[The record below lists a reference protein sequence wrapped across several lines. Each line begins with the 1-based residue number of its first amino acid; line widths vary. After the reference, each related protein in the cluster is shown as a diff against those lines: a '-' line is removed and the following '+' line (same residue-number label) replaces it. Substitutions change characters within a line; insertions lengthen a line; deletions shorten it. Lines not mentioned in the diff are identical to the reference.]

1 MLLSTPE
8 NYPQSDLVNPLTR
21 EEEFLFGAVALL
33 NLMSCP
39 LPGIDKVRD
48 FDDMVID
55 EEKLFEAACDRLKPF
70 EHSAEHIG
78 LPIDQQVLI
87 YKRAFQGNQ
96 EGINEVIERSEDKM
110 DRDDMPTSIDLTD
123 EVERELKHQAIVDSL
138 LKNVKSSWRPKVTI
152 IAGPFAA
159 GKTEIFQ
166 DRFKKDDKK
175 QVVIDLDEIR
185 GMLMDGYDPTNQQH
199 VQYVRRESWIV
210 SDLLFMTALKQKKSV
225 VVQTALHRD
234 RWLNDPAILYAVS
247 KRIPI
252 EVNMLLRPITDC
264 MMRNIHRERAVAMRD
279 LVDSMN
285 GMRMII
291 PFVEKFK
298 KRVKVNLIDF
308 HPLIKIEQVML
319 PKFFQEEYRRLI
331 EYANAHR
338 KSFTLY
344 EKKRDL
350 GVLTKA

>member
-1 MLLSTPE
+1 MLFPTPE
-8 NYPQSDLVNPLTR
+8 TYPVQDLGAKLSG
-21 EEEFLFGAVALL
+21 EEQYLLGAVALL
-33 NLMSCP
+33 NLMTSP
-39 LPGIDKVRD
+39 LPGVDQINK
-48 FDDMVID
+48 FDDMVVD
-55 EEKLFEAACDRLKPF
+55 EKVLFEAACERLKPF
-70 EHSAEHIG
+70 ERSAEHIG
-78 LPIDQQVLI
+78 LPIDQQVRI
-87 YKRAFQGNQ
+87 YQQAFQGNRD
-96 EGINEVIERSEDKM
+96 GINKVIESSEVKM
-110 DRDDMPTSIDLTD
+110 DRDDMPTSLGLTTED
-123 EVERELKHQAIVDSL
+123 ERVRKHTGIVESL
-138 LKNVKSSWRPKVTI
+138 LKNVKSSWRPKITV

-166 DRFKKDDKK
+166 DRFKMSDNK

-185 GMLMDGYDPTNQQH
+185 GLLMDGYDPTNQQH
-199 VQYVRRESWIV
+199 VQYVRKESWIV

-225 VVQTALHRD
+225 VIQTALHRD
-234 RWLNDPAILYAVS
+234 RWLNDPAILYAIS

-264 MMRNIHRERAVAMRD
+264 MMRNIHRDRAVAMRD

-298 KRVKVNLIDF
+298 KYVKVNLIDF
-308 HPLIKIEQVML
+308 HPLIKSEQLML
-319 PKFFQEEYRRLI
+319 PIFFQDEYKRLI
-331 EYANAHR
+331 EYADAHR

-350 GVLTKA
+350 KVLTKA

>member
-1 MLLSTPE
+1 MFLQTPE
-8 NYPQSDLVNPLTR
+8 RYTELGLAANLTG
-21 EEEFLFGAVALL
+21 EEESLLGAVALL
-33 NLMSCP
+33 NLMTSP
-39 LPGIDKVRD
+39 LPGLDKINR
-48 FDDMVID
+48 FDDMVVD
-55 EEKLFEAACDRLKPF
+55 EKVLFEAACERLKPF

-87 YKRAFQGNQ
+87 YQRAFQGNH
-96 EGINEVIERSEDKM
+96 EGIREVIDRSEDKM
-110 DRDDMPTSIDLTD
+110 DRDDMPTSLDITS
-123 EVERELKHQAIVDSL
+123 EEERELKHQGIVDSL
-138 LKNVKSSWRPKVTI
+138 LKNVKSSWRPKLTI

-185 GMLMDGYDPTNQQH
+185 GLLMEGYDPTNQQH

-225 VVQTALHRD
+225 VIQTALHRD
-234 RWLNDPAILYAVS
+234 RWLNDPAIIYAVS

-252 EVNMLLRPITDC
+252 EINMLLRPITDC
-264 MMRNIHRERAVAMRD
+264 MMRNIHRDRSVAMRD

-308 HPLIKIEQVML
+308 HPLIKSEQAML
-319 PKFFQEEYRRLI
+319 PKFFQEEYKRLI

-350 GVLTKA
+350 QVLTNA